1 MTYDLSWC
9 DCCKKSPCD
18 CKSHSNSAVIDGLD
32 AIRSVL
38 KEADYQ
44 DCFLADDE
52 IIKTIRDTVQLAQ
65 QSKKLLA
72 DIKAWDVQTFLEN
85 SKFTMPQ
92 DLRKRIHDISGS

>member
-1 MTYDLSWC
+1 MKCPRCKHIDCHAEWC
-9 DCCKKSPCD
+9 QNTTD
-18 CKSHSNSAVIDGLD
+18 SNSALIDGLD